1 MNGLE
6 KLMNDLNNLPEDYI
20 ILVETIPEN
29 AFELSTALVKY
40 MTDRN
45 NSKGI
50 IVSANRPYT
59 NLMDIYR
66 KNDIDVSKMFVLDCI
81 SKNQNV
87 EINANNV
94 IFLDNV
100 SSLTDISLSINERL
114 NGSNEKKFIFFDSI
128 TTMLMHNKPYIFAR
142 FVHNVLTKMR
152 LKGVGGILISLQ
164 DTGNKEIRAEIA
176 QLCDKVLKI

>member
-1 MNGLE
+1 MNGLK
-6 KLMNDLNNLPEDYI
+6 KLIDELNNLPEDYI
-20 ILVETIPEN
+20 ILVESSPEN

-59 NLMDIYR
+59 NLMNIYR
-66 KNDIDVSKMFVLDCI
+66 KNEIDISKMFVLDCI

-100 SSLTDISLSINERL
+100 SALTDISLSINERL
-114 NGSNEKKFIFFDSI
+114 NGSKEKKFIFFDSI

-176 QLCDKVLKI
+176 QLCDKVIKI

>member
-50 IVSANRPYT
+50 IVSTNRPYT
-59 NLMDIYR
+59 NLMNIYR
-66 KNDIDVSKMFVLDCI
+66 KNEINVSKMFVLDCI

-114 NGSNEKKFIFFDSI
+114 NGSNEKKIHI
-128 TTMLMHNKPYIFAR
+128 LR
-142 FVHNVLTKMR
+142 FNNY
-152 LKGVGGILISLQ
+152 
-164 DTGNKEIRAEIA
+164 DADA
-176 QLCDKVLKI
+176 